1 MGIKAFFKNDQND
14 KILFYI
20 EIMNLINS
28 ISKIQNELLT
38 NTLKKMNKFKEDIN
52 IRRDLKLYEQ
62 DFNFVNNILI

>member
-1 MGIKAFFKNDQND
+1 MMRGSEEELINQLMSPNVD
-14 KILFYI
+14 
-20 EIMNLINS
+20 MNLINS

-62 DFNFVNNILI
+62 DFNFVNNITKRS